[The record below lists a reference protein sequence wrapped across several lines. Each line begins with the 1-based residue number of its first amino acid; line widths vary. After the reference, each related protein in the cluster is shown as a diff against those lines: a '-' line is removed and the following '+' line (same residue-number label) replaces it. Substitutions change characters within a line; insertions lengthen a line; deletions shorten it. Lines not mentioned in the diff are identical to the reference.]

1 MRRLAIFG
9 GPFLLIYVGSLRA
22 ANPEDLQFRLT
33 FVSGLQIYRIGESIP
48 MQITYSSDA
57 EQKYYGTFMNPQP
70 EFTSVKIQI
79 TPHDGVVNPR
89 SLLEARGWAG
99 SIISSRGYLKPQP
112 RTLSFDL
119 RSWYRFEKPG
129 HYTIVVTSEQI
140 QRIKS
145 PQEGG
150 GKEPFTLES
159 DPIDLE
165 ILPADAAWNAS
176 QMDDI
181 EQILNGPSEPGEKA
195 NALYRLALL
204 DTRASVTRLVNTYL
218 EGVDHSADSVLAGY
232 LRESSQTD
240 LIIGMLEAALKNPTA
255 TVRDGMTLVL
265 ADLQTRGRLGILH
278 DYPTDPQDQE
288 AWNQKLKAR
297 TKVHDDYLDQD
308 DAFLSERL
316 RRESGADRAEGIYQ
330 LWLDADEEKATSPV
344 ATARLAQLQD
354 EVLAVKDD
362 LDRER
367 QFHLLTT
374 AWQDMSHEQ
383 LLPLVIEFSKAST
396 AGNDFQ
402 RTEAFQYWC
411 SDWPADCQA
420 EILADVAASKIGTP
434 KYAILLL
441 PERDRPELDS
451 LLKEALSD
459 EGMSRFDVRAQ
470 QAAALVLRAGSPALV
485 KDVDRVLDEFAAKG
499 GCSGYIEGDL
509 VGYLFRV
516 SPEEGRKRLDSIL
529 ERPKYDC
536 VSEVLGTLN
545 SYHYSDDMIPVVT
558 HALDSPNFQAAS
570 SSAIFLSQHAPPSG
584 REFLWRR
591 LEKLWKQWDGRS
603 EELDKPLS
611 YPAESPA
618 AAAEALQD
626 ALASA
631 LTNWKDWRVS
641 PEESD
646 RLRSG
651 CLTER
656 CRLIASGKMS
666 LGL

>member
-9 GPFLLIYVGSLRA
+9 GLLLVIYVGSLRA
-22 ANPEDLQFRLT
+22 ANPEDLQFRVT
-33 FVSGLQIYRIGESIP
+33 FTSGLQIYRIGESIP

-57 EQKYYGTFMNPQP
+57 EQKYYGAFTNPQP
-70 EFTSVKIQI
+70 EFTGVRIQI
-79 TPHDGVVNPR
+79 TPHDGVINPR
-89 SLLEARGWAG
+89 SLLEAQGWAG
-99 SIISSRGYLKPQP
+99 SIGGSQEYVKPQP

-150 GKEPFTLES
+150 GKEALTLES

-165 ILPADAAWNAS
+165 ILPADPAWNAS
-176 QMDDI
+176 QMEDI

-240 LIIGMLEAALKNPTA
+240 LIIGMLQAALKSPTA
-255 TVRDGMTLVL
+255 TVRDGITLVL
-265 ADLQTRGRLGILH
+265 ADLQTRGRLGILP
-278 DYPTDPQDQE
+278 DYPADPQHQAE
-288 AWNQKLKAR
+288 WNETSSAR
-297 TKVHDDYLDQD
+297 AKVHDDYLAQD
-308 DAFLSERL
+308 DALLTERL
-316 RRESGADRAEGIYQ
+316 RRQSGADRAEGIYQ
-330 LWLDADEEKATSPV
+330 LWLDAEGQKATSPV
-344 ATARLAQLQD
+344 ATARLAQLQA
-354 EVLAVKDD
+354 EVLEIKDD
-362 LDRER
+362 LDCER

-374 AWQDMSHEQ
+374 AWQDMPHEQ
-383 LLPLVIEFSKAST
+383 LLPLVIEFSKASVG
-396 AGNDFQ
+396 GNDFQ

-411 SDWPADCQA
+411 SDWPVDCQA
-420 EILADVAASKIGTP
+420 EILGDVAASKIGTP

-441 PERDRPELDS
+441 PEKDRPELDG

-459 EGMSRFDVRAQ
+459 EGMSRIDPRAQ
-470 QAAALVLRAGSPALV
+470 RAAALVLRAGSPALV

-499 GCSGYIEGDL
+499 VCSGYIEGDL
-509 VGYLFRV
+509 IGYLFRV

-529 ERPKYDC
+529 ERPKDYC

-558 HALDSPNFQAAS
+558 RALDSPNFQSAS
-570 SSAIFLSQHAPPSG
+570 TSAIFLSQHAPPSG

-591 LEKLWKQWDGRS
+591 LEKLWKQWDGQS
-603 EELDKPLS
+603 AELDKPPR
-611 YPAESPA
+611 YPSESPA
-618 AAAEALQD
+618 APAAALQD
-626 ALASA
+626 ALVSA
-631 LTNWKDWRVS
+631 LMNWKGWQVS

-656 CRLIASGKMS
+656 CRQIAGGKMS

>member
-1 MRRLAIFG
+1 MRRLGIFG
-9 GPFLLIYVGSLRA
+9 GLLLVIYVGSLRA

-33 FVSGLQIYRIGESIP
+33 FVSGSQNYRIGESIP

-70 EFTSVKIQI
+70 EFTGVKIQI

-89 SLLEARGWAG
+89 SLLEAQGWAG
-99 SIISSRGYLKPQP
+99 SIISSPEYVKLQP
-112 RTLSFDL
+112 RALSFDL

-129 HYTIVVTSEQI
+129 HYTIIVISEQI

-150 GKEPFTLES
+150 GKEALTLES

-165 ILPADAAWNAS
+165 ILPADPAWNAS
-176 QMDDI
+176 QMEDI

-204 DTRASVTRLVNTYL
+204 DTPASASRM
-218 EGVDHSADSVLAGY
+218 ADIYVERGGADQAGIVANY
-232 LRESSQTD
+232 LRESNQTD
-240 LIIGMLEAALKNPTA
+240 VIIRALKSALQNPA
-255 TVRDGMTLVL
+255 TTVPDDLAQVL
-265 ADLQTRGRLGILH
+265 ADLQTRRELGIYRP
-278 DYPTDPQDQE
+278 YPTDPQDQE

-297 TKVHDDYLDQD
+297 TKVHDDYLAQD
-308 DAFLSERL
+308 DALLSERL
-316 RRESGADRAEGIYQ
+316 GEKSGADRAEAIYQ
-330 LWLDADEEKATSPV
+330 LWLDAEKQKWASSV
-344 ATARLAQLQD
+344 APARLAQLQT
-354 EVLAVKDD
+354 EVLDVKDD

-374 AWQDMSHEQ
+374 AWQDMPHEQ

-411 SDWPADCQA
+411 SDWPVDCHA
-420 EILADVAASKIGTP
+420 EILADVTASNIGTP

-441 PERDRPELDS
+441 PEKDRPELDS
-451 LLKEALSD
+451 LLREALSD
-459 EGMSRFDVRAQ
+459 EGMARTDVRAQ

-499 GCSGYIEGDL
+499 GCGGYVEGDL
-509 VGYLFRV
+509 IGYLFRV
-516 SPEEGRKRLDSIL
+516 SPEEGRKRLDAIL
-529 ERPKYDC
+529 ERPKDDC

-570 SSAIFLSQHAPPSG
+570 TSAIFLSQHAAPGG

-591 LEKLWKQWDGRS
+591 LEKLWKQWDGRP

-618 AAAEALQD
+618 AAAAALQD

-631 LTNWKDWRVS
+631 LTNWKGWQVS

>member
-9 GPFLLIYVGSLRA
+9 GLLLLIYVGSLRA

-33 FVSGLQIYRIGESIP
+33 FVSGSQTYRIGESIP
-48 MQITYSSDA
+48 MQITYSSDT
-57 EQKYYGTFMNPQP
+57 EQKYYGEFMNPQS
-70 EFTSVKIQI
+70 EFTGVKIQI

-89 SLLEARGWAG
+89 SLLEAQGWAG
-99 SIISSRGYLKPQP
+99 SIISSPEYVKLQP
-112 RTLSFDL
+112 RALSFDL

-140 QRIKS
+140 QRIRS

-150 GKEPFTLES
+150 GKEALTLES

-165 ILPADAAWNAS
+165 ILPADPAWNAS

-204 DTRASVTRLVNTYL
+204 DTPASASRMAETYI
-218 EGVDHSADSVLAGY
+218 EGGGADQAGIVANY
-232 LRESSQTD
+232 LRESNQSD
-240 LIIGMLEAALKNPTA
+240 VIIPALRSALQNPA
-255 TVRDGMTLVL
+255 TVPDDLAQVL
-265 ADLQTRGRLGILH
+265 ADLQTRRELGIYPP
-278 DYPTDPQDQE
+278 YPTDPQDQE
-288 AWNQKLKAR
+288 AWNQKLKER
-297 TKVHDDYLDQD
+297 TKVHDDYLAQD
-308 DAFLSERL
+308 DELLSERL
-316 RRESGADRAEGIYQ
+316 GEKSGADRAEAIYQ
-330 LWLDADEEKATSPV
+330 LWLDAEKQKWASSV
-344 ATARLAQLQD
+344 APARLAQLQT
-354 EVLAVKDD
+354 EVLDVKDD

-374 AWQDMSHEQ
+374 AWEDMPHER
-383 LLPLVIEFSKAST
+383 LLPLVIEFSKASR
-396 AGNDFQ
+396 AGDDFQ
-402 RTEAFQYWC
+402 RTQAFQYWC

-420 EILADVAASKIGTP
+420 EILADVTATRIGTP

-451 LLKEALSD
+451 LLRGALSD
-459 EGMSRFDVRAQ
+459 EGMSRSDVRAQ
-470 QAAALVLRAGSPALV
+470 QAAALILRAGSPALV

-499 GCSGYIEGDL
+499 GCRGYIEGDL
-509 VGYLFRV
+509 IGYLFRV
-516 SPEEGRKRLDSIL
+516 SPEEGRKRLDAIL
-529 ERPKYDC
+529 ERRKGDC
-536 VSEVLGTLN
+536 VSEVLSTLD

-558 HALDSPNFQAAS
+558 HALDSPNFHAAS
-570 SSAIFLSQHAPPSG
+570 TSAIFLSQHAPPSG

-603 EELDKPLS
+603 AELDKPLR

-618 AAAEALQD
+618 AAAEELQD
-626 ALASA
+626 ALTSA
-631 LTNWKDWRVS
+631 LMNWKDWRAS
-641 PEESD
+641 PEESE

-656 CRLIASGKMS
+656 CRHIASGKMS
-666 LGL
+666 LSL